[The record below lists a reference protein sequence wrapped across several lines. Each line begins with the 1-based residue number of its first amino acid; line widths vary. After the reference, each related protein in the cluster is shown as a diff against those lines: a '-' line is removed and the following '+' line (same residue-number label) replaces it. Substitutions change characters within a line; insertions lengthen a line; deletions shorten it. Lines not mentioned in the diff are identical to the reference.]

1 MEDGAVSLI
10 LRVRSRI
17 LNPMSPPTTENEADL
32 LQTFRTGRS
41 YASSVRQALFG
52 LLAGGGL
59 LGGARILRL
68 LGISEALTV
77 SATLAEFL
85 GWVFLC
91 SSTVILWS
99 EWREQK
105 GPADRTAWLRG
116 SALDRRKRAPLEYSR
131 EDSIDSL
138 YAELRPLMSRAVSD
152 PSLRGEVEAKL
163 SRLRELQSE
172 EADEM
177 QKRFEAG
184 LLLKPGEGWQALDR
198 ANDLL
203 ARYENSPSPNSPTER
218 HH

>member
-1 MEDGAVSLI
+1 
-10 LRVRSRI
+10 
-17 LNPMSPPTTENEADL
+17 MSPPNRENEGDL
-32 LQTFRTGRS
+32 LQELRTGRS
-41 YASSVRQALFG
+41 YTRSVRQALFG

-68 LGISEALTV
+68 VGISEALTI
-77 SATLAEFL
+77 SATFAEFL
-85 GWVFLC
+85 GWVFLI

-105 GPADRTAWLRG
+105 GLLRG
-116 SALDRRKRAPLEYSR
+116 PKDRWAQRRGPALGGKRRAGRSVPLESSR
-131 EDSIDSL
+131 EDAIDSL

-152 PSLRGEVEAKL
+152 PTLRGEVEAKL
-163 SRLRELQSE
+163 SHLRELQSA

-198 ANDLL
+198 ANELL
-203 ARYENSPSPNSPTER
+203 ARYENSPSPNPPTER